1 MEPRCSDVTGVG
13 VRLDI
18 VNANVQESQEQ
29 KVQSVRMEN
38 ENDEM
43 RGSYWIKKQAHDM
56 AYDWAQPGLLWIPPD
71 IAQKFLD
78 PRLSGFV

>member
-1 MEPRCSDVTGVG
+1 
-13 VRLDI
+13 
-18 VNANVQESQEQ
+18 
-29 KVQSVRMEN
+29 MEN